1 MPEPGVAKGA
11 AGSRKEVDLNVL
23 AAQFDKELLR
33 QRQFGAVWGELV
45 EGGCPKTLDEAIALK
60 KAQMADLKEKTGVQ
74 SAQAAVY
81 TTQMQRDFPPRTGAS
96 QLGDLVRAG
105 TAPPRSRTRV
115 SAASARRRLTAP
127 PTPAGDGPRQ
137 GLQGAARGHRGE
149 ARVKIW

>member
-1 MPEPGVAKGA
+1 MPEPVAKGA

-105 TAPPRSRTRV
+105 TAPRSRTRA
-115 SAASARRRLTAP
+115 AASARRRLTVP

-137 GLQGAARGHRGE
+137 GLQGAARGHLGE

>member
-1 MPEPGVAKGA
+1 MPGEPAKAG
-11 AGSRKEVDLNVL
+11 AGSRKEVNLNVL

-60 KAQMADLKEKTGVQ
+60 KAQMADLKERTGVQ

-105 TAPPRSRTRV
+105 
-115 SAASARRRLTAP
+115 
-127 PTPAGDGPRQ
+127 PAWR
-137 GLQGAARGHRGE
+137 AARATTHSRPP
-149 ARVKIW
+149 ARHPQETGLGKAYKVLRAGI